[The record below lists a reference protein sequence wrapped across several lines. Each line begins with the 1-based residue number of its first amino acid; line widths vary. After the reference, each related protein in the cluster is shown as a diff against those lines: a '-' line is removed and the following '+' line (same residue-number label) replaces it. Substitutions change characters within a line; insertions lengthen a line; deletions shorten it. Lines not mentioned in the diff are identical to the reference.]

1 MSLHMELERSY
12 YPQLNIYSPY
22 LLSMETCSIIMMI
35 YKKIGKYQLYSSH
48 RFFASPKHLSQF

>member
-1 MSLHMELERSY
+1 MELERSY